1 MISSAVYDIPSPN
14 PNPNLGMVG
23 SLVKVPT
30 AYVAAPLCP
39 GARVLYLLFPHLA
52 PIILACQVSAR
63 IVTSAHRGVVTEEVL
78 LALFIL
84 ILVLR
89 SLVLLL
95 VVVLWFHVL
104 LLQECLSVQ

>member
-1 MISSAVYDIPSPN
+1 MIYPP
-14 PNPNLGMVG
+14 LTLTLTWGW
-23 SLVKVPT
+23 LVLWYVAT
-30 AYVAAPLCP
+30 AYRGIPPPPPLCP
-39 GARVLYLLFPHLA
+39 WSYLLFPHLA